1 MPKRDT
7 EKIADAKKN
16 YDANKMALVA
26 LAKELKKTEA
36 KYKKKEVAYLIS
48 IGKIKAPKILTP
60 KEKKI
65 AQQAALAK
73 MLLVQYLREKAVV
86 NSQKLLYED
95 AVYENKEAKKLDYK
109 EKIDSTAKLIES
121 RKAKLDELEAIF
133 KPFKELKENFDQ
145 FNKAVKE
152 ERTKDI
158 ESTKKLLLSCKKAIE
173 EVQAPLIASASNT
186 SDQNKT

>member
-1 MPKRDT
+1 
-7 EKIADAKKN
+7 
-16 YDANKMALVA
+16 
-26 LAKELKKTEA
+26 
-36 KYKKKEVAYLIS
+36 
-48 IGKIKAPKILTP
+48 
-60 KEKKI
+60 
-65 AQQAALAK
+65 

-109 EKIDSTAKLIES
+109 EKIDSTAKLIDS